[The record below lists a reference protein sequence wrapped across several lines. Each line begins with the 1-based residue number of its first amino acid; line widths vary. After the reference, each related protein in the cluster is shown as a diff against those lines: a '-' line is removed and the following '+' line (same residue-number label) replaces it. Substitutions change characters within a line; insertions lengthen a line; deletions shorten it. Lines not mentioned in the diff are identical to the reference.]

1 MQTISSAR
9 HTGKRE
15 PARNHLLEA
24 ALEYAGR
31 GWRVFPLHSPTVAG
45 CSCGNRN
52 CGKSIGKHPRTA
64 HGLQDACTDAA
75 KISVWWERWP
85 DANIGIAT
93 GPESGVFVLDIDGE
107 LGDAALSTHHR
118 QGRNLPDTLTVS
130 TGRGKHI
137 YFRWPEGQTIRNSA
151 GKLAKGLD
159 IRGDRGYA
167 VIPPSIHQTGARYAY
182 IDPNASISD
191 APAWL
196 LALVAQPFHAG
207 VSILCEGHRNDGL
220 IRLAGA
226 WRRGGASQDEIER
239 RLQVENVRRCRPPL
253 PDAEVIKIAAS
264 AARYPVGGPDPLER
278 AWQCVLAEPHN
289 TTYQKLLALA
299 RHLQIARPGLPI
311 ALPLVRIGEHMGC
324 DWTLVRRYRQRAE
337 SKGLI
342 VQVKPYVAKRM
353 AALFDVPDPSKTGV
367 PLTGPPC
374 TTNSPTS

>member
-1 MQTISSAR
+1 MPECA
-9 HTGKRE
+9 
-15 PARNHLLEA
+15 L
-24 ALEYAGR
+24 ALEVQQAAAC
-31 GWRVFPLHSPTVAG
+31 GWRLSPSCRPDDSSRPEKERGKVPLLSKWQYRASADLAQLEEWGVQFPG
-45 CSCGNRN
+45 CNWGVVT
-52 CGKSIGKHPRTA
+52 GRT
-64 HGLQDACTDAA
+64 
-75 KISVWWERWP
+75 
-85 DANIGIAT
+85 
-93 GPESGVFVLDIDGE
+93 SGVFVLDVDGVSGRE
-107 LGDAALSTHHR
+107 SLLAFHR
-118 QGRNLPDTLTVS
+118 QGRMVPDTLTVS

-182 IDPNASISD
+182 IDPNASIAD

-196 LALVAQPFHAG
+196 LDLVAQPFHAG

-220 IRLAGA
+220 MRLAGA
-226 WRRGGASQDEIER
+226 WRRRGASRDEIER
-239 RLQVENVRRCRPPL
+239 RLRVENVRRCRPPL

-311 ALPLVRIGEHMGC
+311 ALPLVRIGEHMSC
-324 DWTLVRRYRQRAE
+324 DWTLVRRYRRRAQSE
-337 SKGLI
+337 GFI
-342 VQVKPYVAKRM
+342 VEVKPYLRNRM
-353 AALFDVPDPSKTGV
+353 AAQFVVPDPSKTGV
-367 PLTGPPC
+367 PLTATLC
-374 TTNSPTS
+374 TTKPLSLKP